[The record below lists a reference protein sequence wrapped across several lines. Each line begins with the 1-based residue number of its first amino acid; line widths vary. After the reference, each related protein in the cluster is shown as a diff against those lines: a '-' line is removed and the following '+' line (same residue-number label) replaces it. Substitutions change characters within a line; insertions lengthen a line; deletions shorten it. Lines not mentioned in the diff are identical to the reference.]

1 MPSIYQENVL
11 DHYKYPVNFK
21 KIENAD
27 LEYGDKNPVC
37 GDDITLYI
45 KIDENE
51 KVVEVGFQGTGC
63 AIATASA
70 SMLTE
75 LIEDM
80 TLEEMKK
87 LTNDD
92 IREMLG
98 IPLTPVRLKC
108 AILPLKVLEG
118 AIHRYEGGEVGSS
131 VDETEQSG

>member
-1 MPSIYQENVL
+1 MPSIYQENIL

-21 KIENAD
+21 KVENAD

-37 GDDITLYI
+37 GDDITIYI
-45 KIDENE
+45 TIDENQ

-63 AIATASA
+63 AISTASA

-75 LIEDM
+75 LIEEM

-87 LTNDD
+87 LTNED
-92 IREMLG
+92 IKEMLG

-108 AILPLKVLEG
+108 AILPLKVLQG
-118 AIHRYEGGEVGSS
+118 AIHKFEGGDVGSS
-131 VDETEQSG
+131 VDKTE

>member
-11 DHYKYPVNFK
+11 DHYKYPINFK
-21 KIENAD
+21 KVDNAD
-27 LEYGDKNPVC
+27 LDYGDKNPVC
-37 GDDITLYI
+37 GDDIHLYI
-45 KIDENE
+45 KLDENH
-51 KVVEVGFQGTGC
+51 KVIEVGFQGTGC
-63 AIATASA
+63 AISTASA

-80 TLEEMKK
+80 TLDEMKK

-118 AIHRYEGGEVGSS
+118 AIHKYEGGDVGSS
-131 VDETEQSG
+131 VDKTESSG

>member
-1 MPSIYQENVL
+1 MPSIYQDNIL

-21 KIENAD
+21 KVEGAD

-37 GDDITLYI
+37 GDDITIYI
-45 KIDENE
+45 RLDDNQ
-51 KVVEVGFQGTGC
+51 KVIEVGFQGTGC
-63 AIATASA
+63 AISTASA

-80 TLEEMKK
+80 TLDEMKK

-92 IREMLG
+92 ITEMLG

-118 AIHRYEGGEVGSS
+118 AIHKYEGGDVGSS
-131 VDETEQSG
+131 VDKTE